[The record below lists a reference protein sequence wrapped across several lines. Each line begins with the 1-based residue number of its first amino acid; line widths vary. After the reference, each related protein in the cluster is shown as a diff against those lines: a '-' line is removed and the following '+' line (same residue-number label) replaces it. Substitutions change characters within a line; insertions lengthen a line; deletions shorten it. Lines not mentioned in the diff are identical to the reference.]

1 MKHPYHQKV
10 SFAIG
15 TGRCGTKFLY
25 QLFQKENGVASHH
38 ERHPLSDTFQRYCQW
53 NQLPVDTAG
62 FLAQKE
68 EGIRQDLSKYTHSFE
83 ASAYLSLSVLP
94 LYEQFDAKFVFLVR
108 SPHKVVNSYLQK
120 HWYDQ
125 PVYRTNPQLA
135 AGFQPGMKEPHHS
148 FSRLVPRG
156 EEAERWVH
164 YTQVGKLA
172 WFWRTINDA
181 IQKQFASLPDTH
193 HMTIRIEDFNFQKY
207 QEVCDFLEYPQTHSA
222 AAFEK
227 LTSSKPNR
235 LYSRRTVADWS
246 EQAREEFEQEVATLS
261 KHWGYPWQTAPLIA
275 KEEKQETKQPAPWRV
290 KYQQLRK
297 DLQLRKKLIQFLE
310 RH

>member
-1 MKHPYHQKV
+1 MNHPYHNQV

-25 QLFQKENGVASHH
+25 QLFQQEKGVASHH

-68 EGIRQDLSKYTHSFE
+68 EGIQQDLSKQAHSFE
-83 ASAYLSLSVLP
+83 ASAYLSLSLLP
-94 LYEQFDAKFVFLVR
+94 LYEQFNAKFVFLVR

-120 HWYDQ
+120 HWYEQ
-125 PVYRTNPQLA
+125 TVYREHHQLA

-148 FSRLVPRG
+148 FSRLIPRG
-156 EEAERWVH
+156 AEVGPWEN

-172 WFWRTINDA
+172 WFWRTINEA
-181 IQKQFASLPDTH
+181 VIRQFAALPASQ

-207 QEVCDFLEYPQTHSA
+207 QEVCNFLEYPATHSA

-235 LYSRRTVADWS
+235 LYSRRTVTDWS
-246 EQAREEFEQEVATLS
+246 EQARKEFEQEVATLS
-261 KHWGYPWQTAPLIA
+261 EQWNYPWQTDQLIA
-275 KEEKQETKQPAPWRV
+275 KEEKMETQQPAPWRV
-290 KYQQLRK
+290 KYQQVRK